1 MSTDPDLLALQVKIE
16 HPDSLDPEE
25 LEVLALQ
32 LRGELLEHGVER
44 VDPARAGEAPSGTR
58 GIDALAVGGLI
69 VTISKAAD
77 PLLNLVKALQS
88 WLSRNQAR
96 NIHIVLQGEP
106 DGERA
111 ELEATGLTAAEQ
123 RLLVDAFLKRMG
135 SNG

>member
-1 MSTDPDLLALQVKIE
+1 MSTDPDLLALQVTIE
-16 HPDSLDPEE
+16 HPDILDPGE
-25 LEVLALQ
+25 LEALALR
-32 LRGELLEHGVER
+32 LREELLEAGVER
-44 VDPARAGEAPSGTR
+44 IDPARTGEAPSGAR

-69 VTISKAAD
+69 VTVTKAAG
-77 PLLNLVKALQS
+77 PLLNLVKALES
-88 WLSRNQAR
+88 WLTRNQAR

-123 RLLVDAFLKRMG
+123 RLLVDAFLKRME